1 MQRRLCEMSEAKWSI
16 TEAKCL
22 QISHNKYASQRD
34 AISHSMGNLMLSHSA
49 GMHNTDKSIAGICPN
64 KFERAKGSKRF
75 HFASLHYIFSA
86 YLPTHIKFLMEFHRT
101 FFGTTCISFPN
112 ILSSGVFR
120 RETASGFYPWGNV
133 VSPPKRVAEGLC
145 GWRHRNSFPMTQSA
159 QSHRQMRSIPRC
171 SKAVFYIFVFDRIHN
186 SATMHN
192 LFPEIFQ

>member
-34 AISHSMGNLMLSHSA
+34 AISYSMGDLMLSHSA

-86 YLPTHIKFLMEFHRT
+86 YLPTHIKFLTEFLRI
-101 FFGTTCISFPN
+101 FFGTTCISFPYFICPQFWQVIFKIICQN
-112 ILSSGVFR
+112 REKYGVL
-120 RETASGFYPWGNV
+120 ASYLQNCL
-133 VSPPKRVAEGLC
+133 PKPKKKG
-145 GWRHRNSFPMTQSA
+145 
-159 QSHRQMRSIPRC
+159 
-171 SKAVFYIFVFDRIHN
+171 IFVYI
-186 SATMHN
+186 
-192 LFPEIFQ
+192 

>member
-1 MQRRLCEMSEAKWSI
+1 MPAIDLSVLCIPAECDNIKLPIECEIASRWNAYLLCEI
-16 TEAKCL
+16 CR
-22 QISHNKYASQRD
+22 HFASV
-34 AISHSMGNLMLSHSA
+34 ML
-49 GMHNTDKSIAGICPN
+49 
-64 KFERAKGSKRF
+64 

-145 GWRHRNSFPMTQSA
+145 GWRHGNSFPMTQSA

-171 SKAVFYIFVFDRIHN
+171 SKAVFYIFVFDCIHD
-186 SATMHN
+186 SATMDN